1 MRSKCIYLNIIRYI
15 ITVLQNKAKLVVES
29 FEIKKEYLC
38 NYIDLKI
45 LDTFRYIFAYWK
57 LAIIKY
63 SLDEISFI
71 FALLFQLTSFLSFF
85 V

>member
-1 MRSKCIYLNIIRYI
+1 MHNFMRSKCIYLNIIRYI

-45 LDTFRYIFAYWK
+45 LDTFRYIFAY
-57 LAIIKY
+57 
-63 SLDEISFI
+63 
-71 FALLFQLTSFLSFF
+71 
-85 V
+85 